1 MRTSDGDVESVVK
14 RKTVATWIE
23 KLLGVPVAVSSDY
36 SFRTC
41 LRDGVLLC
49 YLVNCLKPGSIREV
63 TRECGDNNKARCMV
77 LRRIYVS

>member
-1 MRTSDGDVESVVK
+1 MRSSDGEVELGAK

-41 LRDGVLLC
+41 LRDGVVLC
-49 YLVNCLKPGSIREV
+49 YLMNSLKPGSVREV
-63 TRECGDNNKARCMV
+63 IEEWNRNRKQENGIHVAQ
-77 LRRIYVS
+77 